1 MPVIRIRRLERGV
14 SMNRRQDQRGAASL
28 SPLTA
33 VVTLVVI
40 LLAALLINRVA
51 WTAESINKKA
61 STIQASAG
69 SIQSDSVAVL
79 NLDATNSSA
88 SSILTSAQPL
98 DQKLGQIVSLARS
111 VLGSAKSINGT
122 AGTVSGTATAI
133 NGTAG
138 TVNGT
143 AAGINSEAVTIVKE
157 ARSINAGVVQINTNL
172 DGTIAIA
179 RQIQGDTGPISGDAS
194 NARRL
199 AACIDQELNGGRQ
212 SDC

>member
-1 MPVIRIRRLERGV
+1 MIRRP
-14 SMNRRQDQRGAASL
+14 DQRGAASL

-33 VVTLVVI
+33 IITLVVI
-40 LLAALLINRVA
+40 LLAALLVNRVA
-51 WTAESINKKA
+51 WTADSINKKA

-98 DQKLGQIVSLARS
+98 DDKLKQIVSLAGS

-138 TVNGT
+138 TVSGTASGINST
-143 AAGINSEAVTIVKE
+143 AAGILTI
-157 ARSINAGVVQINTNL
+157 AQSINAGVIQINKNL
-172 DGTIAIA
+172 EQTVGIV
-179 RQIQGDTGPISGDAS
+179 RQIQGDTGPISADA
-194 NARRL
+194 NTARRL
-199 AACIDQELNGGRQ
+199 AACIDQQLLAGKT
-212 SDC
+212 SDCP

>member
-1 MPVIRIRRLERGV
+1 MKPSPLERTAAMIRRA
-14 SMNRRQDQRGAASL
+14 DQRGAAAL

-33 VVTLVVI
+33 IITLVTI

-88 SSILTSAQPL
+88 SSILVSAKPL
-98 DQKLGQIVSLARS
+98 DDKLKQIVSLAGS
-111 VLGSAKSINGT
+111 VLGSAKSINGS
-122 AGTVSGTATAI
+122 AGTVSGTAKSINDTASTVS
-133 NGTAG
+133 GTASG
-138 TVNGT
+138 INST
-143 AAGINSEAVTIVKE
+143 AAGILTI
-157 ARSINAGVVQINTNL
+157 AQSIMAGVNQINKNL
-172 DGTIAIA
+172 DGTIGIVK
-179 RQIQGDTGPISGDAS
+179 QIQADTGPISADAN

-199 AACIDQELNGGRQ
+199 AACIDQQLLGGRQ
-212 SDC
+212 SDCHG